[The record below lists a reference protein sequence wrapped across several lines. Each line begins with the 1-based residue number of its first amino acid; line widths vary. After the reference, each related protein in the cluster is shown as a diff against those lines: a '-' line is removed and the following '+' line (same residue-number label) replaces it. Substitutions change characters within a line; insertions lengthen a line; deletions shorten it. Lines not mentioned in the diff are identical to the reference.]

1 MLIFIQYWPYSTPT
15 HKKVVPKW
23 KIERWTQLRSLRK
36 FSQYEGTSGGWK
48 RCSCSPYEL
57 FSIPRHTRP
66 VVENATLRPGVEN
79 AAAAVLAKISQYGE
93 IHVRVLKTLLQP
105 LQKFLN
111 IRLLKTR
118 LCISVTDQLTRGR
131 DFVDFSLKKK
141 QLVWPH
147 FCLFLARTNSRA
159 GFRRFFVPNWPYFC
173 ISVTNQLEGEHVR
186 WLKMLQL
193 RSLRKLLNMRTISGQ
208 KYQLMP

>member
-1 MLIFIQYWPYSTPT
+1 MELYIL
-15 HKKVVPKW
+15 PK
-23 KIERWTQLRSLRK
+23 L
-36 FSQYEGTSGGWK
+36 SQYQDTHVPWLK
-48 RCSCSPYEL
+48 TL
-57 FSIPRHTRP
+57 RP

-79 AAAAVLAKISQYGE
+79 AAAAVLAKISQYGD

-141 QLVWPH
+141 QLV
-147 FCLFLARTNSRA
+147 
-159 GFRRFFVPNWPYFC
+159 
-173 ISVTNQLEGEHVR
+173 
-186 WLKMLQL
+186 
-193 RSLRKLLNMRTISGQ
+193 
-208 KYQLMP
+208 